1 MEASPLFWGVA
12 LVVCFAPF
20 LFVGWA
26 STSDSKEAR
35 VYRRKWKEFKM
46 RHKSRNTAKRAPG
59 ADRGARVGSTGQ
71 GVETRGVESSRVV
84 SVRRPAGARSQ
95 VPGHQG
101 GFGLLGQ
108 GQTYRLGAP
117 PARGWR
123 GTQARAPRASCA

>member
-59 ADRGARVGSTGQ
+59 ADRARGSGQ
-71 GVETRGVESSRVV
+71 RVKGSRREDSSRVV

-101 GFGLLGQ
+101 GFGFLGQ

>member
-59 ADRGARVGSTGQ
+59 ADRARGSGQ
-71 GVETRGVESSRVV
+71 RVKGSRREESSRDV
-84 SVRRPAGARSQ
+84 SCRSDDRPAPVRRYQGTKAGSGSSAKDRRI
-95 VPGHQG
+95 G
-101 GFGLLGQ
+101 
-108 GQTYRLGAP
+108 
-117 PARGWR
+117 
-123 GTQARAPRASCA
+123 